1 MRSVTFIEKR
11 WVKEYVRTG
20 SCPEGKLVRTAFG
33 GEFKRKISFPLVLY
47 FSRLYGWKDG
57 MKRLLSIA
65 RAKGLHL
72 YGC

>member
-1 MRSVTFIEKR
+1 MTSVTFIEKQ
-11 WVKEYVRTG
+11 WTKEYLRTG
-20 SCPEGKLVRTAFG
+20 NCPEGKLVKVTYE
-33 GEFKRKISFPLVLY
+33 GEFRRKIRFSLVQD
-47 FSRLYGWKDG
+47 FSRKYGWKDG